1 MEIRHL
7 SESYTDIAQDL
18 IRTED
23 ALAHLRGVDAQIAYL
38 SSDLEKKSNRKV
50 VYAQCEKVPD
60 RFKWSV
66 PFDFTIT
73 VFEPNVER
81 FTDEQ
86 IRILLF
92 HELLHVG
99 IDLDGN
105 EEQYYIVPHDIE
117 DFRKIINEY
126 GLDWSHGDAEKADQA
141 GKAERTGS

>member
-7 SESYTDIAQDL
+7 SEAYTDIAQDL

-126 GLDWSHGDAEKADQA
+126 GLDWSHGEAEKADQA
-141 GKAERTGS
+141 GKAERTRS

>member
-1 MEIRHL
+1 VEIRHL
-7 SESYTDIAQDL
+7 SEAYTDIAQDL

-126 GLDWSHGDAEKADQA
+126 GLDWSHGEAEKADQA